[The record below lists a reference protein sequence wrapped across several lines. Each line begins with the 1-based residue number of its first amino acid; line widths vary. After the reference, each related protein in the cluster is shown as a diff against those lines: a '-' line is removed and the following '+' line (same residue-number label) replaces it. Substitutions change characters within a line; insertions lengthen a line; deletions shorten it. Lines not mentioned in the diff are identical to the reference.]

1 VTLVTT
7 YKLQVQDDD
16 ARPDHWR
23 DVCADSGAA
32 YVFTNQDDARQKLAE
47 LFPVLVKMEQFE
59 ADRKRTRVVVVN
71 PYQDVDQEKEE

>member
-1 VTLVTT
+1 MTT

-16 ARPDHWR
+16 AKPDLWR

-32 YVFTNQDDARQKLAE
+32 YVFTSQDEARQKLTE
-47 LFPVLVKMEQFE
+47 LFPVLVKMEQFQ

-71 PYQDVDQEKEE
+71 PYSDIDSEKED